1 MAFPKKESK
10 IITIDEVKYRWMVGP
25 NDDYNYF
32 YAQNERGEG
41 QKIAVQFGMYID
53 ENKIPHVTKS
63 DLIIIKP
70 REAELII
77 RQALVLGWNADEK
90 GPTLF
95 FRLNGDKVIK
105 WRDWVV
111 QHGLTVH

>member
-25 NDDYNYF
+25 NDGYNYF
-32 YAQNERGEG
+32 YAQNESGEG
-41 QKIAVQFGMYID
+41 QKIAVQFGMYIE
-53 ENKIPHVTKS
+53 ENKIPNDPKS
-63 DLIIIKP
+63 NLIIIKP

-77 RQALVLGWNADEK
+77 RQALQLGWNADEK

-95 FRLNGDKVIK
+95 LHLSGDKVNK
-105 WRDWVV
+105 WED
-111 QHGLTVH
+111 